1 MESTERNSRG
11 RSVELDGRRI
21 NAVSPMHLSES
32 KMLQSLWKEHQQ
44 QQQEQQL
51 QQQQQQ
57 QQQQQTSS
65 VPGPAD
71 NRGGHVKGDDGD
83 RKLQMML
90 EKYQSQVKLQQQRAP
105 PPSQAKTPSRNNIN
119 KIENHG
125 VASVSIAPSPGR
137 SHPMS
142 HSQPCLIAISDKP
155 PDYSASH
162 VHQSVSQFPNRV
174 ASGFGSCEQHE
185 GQSNGNGIQRVP
197 NNQKLIQSLREE
209 NLHLKREIEAN
220 KKKLV
225 KLQQME
231 AAYERIEKD
240 YENLLREKERQEGVE
255 KSALVQMEMHLKR
268 VITEKE
274 ALQDRLEQFS
284 LPNTQAMEKV
294 NQLNMVLAE
303 IIPQNKELV
312 TVKERQR
319 LELEAQNATL
329 EEQRTH
335 ISMLEKALS
344 NAQERLAKREKVCDE
359 LTVAT
364 ERANHLQ
371 RLLHETLLDKQA
383 RDESHAQERTQWEID
398 MTQLKMQLN
407 KDFSQNGSLKRLS
420 RLGGDSNDETVN
432 RLKKSIHAKDERI
445 TQLERTVV
453 ELQRRLQE
461 ESDRKKSA
469 IGALNENLE
478 SKIKQYE
485 EDQAAKDRRF
495 TLLNDERVKLGE
507 ILDGNSKE
515 RAEDAALGMHKMEEI
530 RQKIQERKRKG
541 RMCAAGGLIGMGVD
555 HSRSS
560 SGSLLQSG
568 SHIRTSSGP
577 FEQTILDSAA
587 LLSEIS
593 TPYAPR
599 QSVSS
604 GYHNLF
610 NGEKRETADGDN
622 SAAYF
627 QRLI

>member
-1 MESTERNSRG
+1 MT
-11 RSVELDGRRI
+11 I
-21 NAVSPMHLSES
+21 ALSS
-32 KMLQSLWKEHQQ
+32 CPSDD
-44 QQQEQQL
+44 
-51 QQQQQQ
+51 
-57 QQQQQTSS
+57 
-65 VPGPAD
+65 A
-71 NRGGHVKGDDGD
+71 HVWSAFAGDDGE

-90 EKYQSQVKLQQQRAP
+90 EKYQNQVKLQQQRAP
-105 PPSQAKTPSRNNIN
+105 VSSLQAKAQSRNNGN
-119 KIENHG
+119 KLESHG
-125 VASVSIAPSPGR
+125 AASTPLAPSAAGR

-162 VHQSVSQFPNRV
+162 VHQSVNQFPNRIT
-174 ASGFGSCEQHE
+174 SGFGSCEQQE
-185 GQSNGNGIQRVP
+185 SQSNNNGIQRVP

-209 NLHLKREIEAN
+209 NLHLKREIEAS

-255 KSALVQMEMHLKR
+255 KTALVQMEMHLKSLGHR
-268 VITEKE
+268 IIRKHGGRWLDYITRKLVLSNSEKE

-284 LPNTQAMEKV
+284 LPNAQALEKV

-359 LTVAT
+359 LTIAA

-383 RDESHAQERTQWEID
+383 RDETHAQERVQWEMD

-407 KDFSQNGSLKRLS
+407 KDFSQNGSLKRIS
-420 RLGGDSNDETVN
+420 RLAGDSGDETIN
-432 RLKKSIHAKDERI
+432 RLKKTMYLKDERI
-445 TQLERTVV
+445 TQLERTVI

-461 ESDRKKSA
+461 ESDRKKCVPWCPQRKFRV
-469 IGALNENLE
+469 EN
-478 SKIKQYE
+478 QTV
-485 EDQAAKDRRF
+485 RR
-495 TLLNDERVKLGE
+495 
-507 ILDGNSKE
+507 
-515 RAEDAALGMHKMEEI
+515 
-530 RQKIQERKRKG
+530 
-541 RMCAAGGLIGMGVD
+541 
-555 HSRSS
+555 
-560 SGSLLQSG
+560 
-568 SHIRTSSGP
+568 
-577 FEQTILDSAA
+577 
-587 LLSEIS
+587 
-593 TPYAPR
+593 
-599 QSVSS
+599 
-604 GYHNLF
+604 
-610 NGEKRETADGDN
+610 
-622 SAAYF
+622 
-627 QRLI
+627 

>member
-11 RSVELDGRRI
+11 RSAELDGRRI
-21 NAVSPMHLSES
+21 NAVSPMHLGES

-44 QQQEQQL
+44 QQQEQM
-51 QQQQQQ
+51 QQQA
-57 QQQQQTSS
+57 SS
-65 VPGPAD
+65 TPSSGE
-71 NRGGHVKGDDGD
+71 NRSHMKGDDGD

-105 PPSQAKTPSRNNIN
+105 SSSQPKTTSRNNIN
-119 KIENHG
+119 KIESHG
-125 VASVSIAPSPGR
+125 LPSVPVAPSPGR

-162 VHQSVSQFPNRV
+162 VHQSVNQFPNRV
-174 ASGFGSCEQHE
+174 SSGFGSCEQHE
-185 GQSNGNGIQRVP
+185 GQSNANGMQRMP

-209 NLHLKREIEAN
+209 NLHLKREIETS

-231 AAYERIEKD
+231 AAYEQIEKD
-240 YENLLREKERQEGVE
+240 YESLLREKERQEGVE

-268 VITEKE
+268 VISEKE

-284 LPNTQAMEKV
+284 LPNAQAMEKV

-359 LTVAT
+359 LTVAA

-383 RDESHAQERTQWEID
+383 RDEMHAQERTQWEMD

-407 KDFSQNGSLKRLS
+407 KDCSQNGSLKRLS
-420 RLGGDSNDETVN
+420 RLGGDSSEETIT
-432 RLKKSIHAKDERI
+432 RLKKSLYAKDERV

-461 ESDRKKSA
+461 ECDRKKSA
-469 IGALNENLE
+469 LGALNENLE
-478 SKIKQYE
+478 SKIKKYE
-485 EDQAAKDRRF
+485 EDQAAKGRRI
-495 TLLNDERVKLGE
+495 TLLNDERVKFDE
-507 ILDGNSKE
+507 ILENTAKE
-515 RAEDAALGMHKMEEI
+515 RDDEAVALGMNKMEEI

-541 RMCAAGGLIGMGVD
+541 RMCAAGGLIGMGAD

-593 TPYAPR
+593 TPYTNRP
-599 QSVSS
+599 SVST

-610 NGEKRETADGDN
+610 NGEKREAPDGDSVWN
-622 SAAYF
+622 V
-627 QRLI
+627 

>member
-1 MESTERNSRG
+1 MESAERNSRG
-11 RSVELDGRRI
+11 RSAELDGRRI

-44 QQQEQQL
+44 QQEQQQM
-51 QQQQQQ
+51 QQA
-57 QQQQQTSS
+57 SS
-65 VPGPAD
+65 TAGSTD
-71 NRGGHVKGDDGD
+71 NRAHVKGDDGD

-105 PPSQAKTPSRNNIN
+105 TSLQTKTQSRNNIN

-125 VASVSIAPSPGR
+125 VASVSVAPSPGR

-162 VHQSVSQFPNRV
+162 VHQSVTQFSNRIS
-174 ASGFGSCEQHE
+174 SGFTSCEQHE
-185 GQSNGNGIQRVP
+185 GQSSSNGIQRVP

-209 NLHLKREIEAN
+209 NLHLKREIEAS

-268 VITEKE
+268 VISEKE

-284 LPNTQAMEKV
+284 LPNAQAMEKV

-303 IIPQNKELV
+303 IIPQNKELAA
-312 TVKERQR
+312 VKERQR

-359 LTVAT
+359 LTLAA

-383 RDESHAQERTQWEID
+383 RDETHAQERTQWEMD

-407 KDFSQNGSLKRLS
+407 KDFSQNGSLKRIS
-420 RLGGDSNDETVN
+420 RLTGDAGDETIN
-432 RLKKSIHAKDERI
+432 RLKKTMYAKDERI

-453 ELQRRLQE
+453 ELQRRLHE
-461 ESDRKKSA
+461 ETERKNCA
-469 IGALNENLE
+469 LGAFNDNFEA
-478 SKIKQYE
+478 KMKQFE
-485 EDQAAKDRRF
+485 EEKAKDRRI
-495 TLLNDERVKLGE
+495 TLLGEDRGKLGE
-507 ILDGNSKE
+507 ILDVANKD
-515 RAEDAALGMHKMEEI
+515 RDDDAALGMHKMEEI

-541 RMCAAGGLIGMGVD
+541 RICATGGLIGMGVD

-560 SGSLLQSG
+560 SGSLLPAG
-568 SHIRTSSGP
+568 PHLRTSSGP

-593 TPYAPR
+593 NPYANRP
-599 QSVSS
+599 SVST
-604 GYHNLF
+604 GYHNF
-610 NGEKRETADGDN
+610 FQTEKREGTDGDN
-622 SAAYF
+622 VWNV
-627 QRLI
+627 

>member
-1 MESTERNSRG
+1 MESAERNSRG
-11 RSVELDGRRI
+11 RSAELDGRRI
-21 NAVSPMHLSES
+21 NAVSPMHLGES

-44 QQQEQQL
+44 QQQEQQ
-51 QQQQQQ
+51 QQQQQLQ
-57 QQQQQTSS
+57 QATSTAGS
-65 VPGPAD
+65 TE
-71 NRGGHVKGDDGD
+71 NRGHVKGDDGD

-105 PPSQAKTPSRNNIN
+105 SSTQTKTQSRNNIN

-125 VASVSIAPSPGR
+125 VASVSVAPSPGR

-174 ASGFGSCEQHE
+174 SSGFGSCEQHE
-185 GQSNGNGIQRVP
+185 GQSNSNGIQRVP

-209 NLHLKREIEAN
+209 NLHLKREIEAS

-268 VITEKE
+268 VISEKE

-284 LPNTQAMEKV
+284 LPNAQAMEKV
-294 NQLNMVLAE
+294 NQLNMMLAE
-303 IIPQNKELV
+303 IIPQNKELAA
-312 TVKERQR
+312 VKDRQR

-359 LTVAT
+359 LTLAA

-383 RDESHAQERTQWEID
+383 RDETHAQERTQWEMD

-407 KDFSQNGSLKRLS
+407 KDFSQNGSLKRIS
-420 RLGGDSNDETVN
+420 RLAGDSGDETIN
-432 RLKKSIHAKDERI
+432 RLKKTMYAKDERI
-445 TQLERTVV
+445 TQLERTIV
-453 ELQRRLQE
+453 ELQR
-461 ESDRKKSA
+461 
-469 IGALNENLE
+469 
-478 SKIKQYE
+478 
-485 EDQAAKDRRF
+485 
-495 TLLNDERVKLGE
+495 
-507 ILDGNSKE
+507 
-515 RAEDAALGMHKMEEI
+515 
-530 RQKIQERKRKG
+530 
-541 RMCAAGGLIGMGVD
+541 
-555 HSRSS
+555 
-560 SGSLLQSG
+560 
-568 SHIRTSSGP
+568 
-577 FEQTILDSAA
+577 
-587 LLSEIS
+587 
-593 TPYAPR
+593 
-599 QSVSS
+599 
-604 GYHNLF
+604 
-610 NGEKRETADGDN
+610 
-622 SAAYF
+622 
-627 QRLI
+627 

>member
-1 MESTERNSRG
+1 M
-11 RSVELDGRRI
+11 
-21 NAVSPMHLSES
+21 
-32 KMLQSLWKEHQQ
+32 
-44 QQQEQQL
+44 
-51 QQQQQQ
+51 
-57 QQQQQTSS
+57 
-65 VPGPAD
+65 
-71 NRGGHVKGDDGD
+71 
-83 RKLQMML
+83 QMML

-105 PPSQAKTPSRNNIN
+105 ASSQTKTPSRNNIN

-162 VHQSVSQFPNRV
+162 VHPSVSQFPNRV

-231 AAYERIEKD
+231 AAYERIEKE

-255 KSALVQMEMHLKR
+255 KSAL
-268 VITEKE
+268 
-274 ALQDRLEQFS
+274 QFS
-284 LPNTQAMEKV
+284 LPNAQAMEKV
-294 NQLNMVLAE
+294 NQLNMLLAE

-359 LTVAT
+359 LTVAA

-383 RDESHAQERTQWEID
+383 RDETHAQERTQWEMD

-407 KDFSQNGSLKRLS
+407 KDFSQNGSLKRMT
-420 RLGGDSNDETVN
+420 RLGGESNDETIN
-432 RLKKSIHAKDERI
+432 RLKKSMYAKDERI

-469 IGALNENLE
+469 LGSLNENLE
-478 SKIKQYE
+478 TKIKQFE
-485 EDQAAKDRRF
+485 EDQAAKDRRIA
-495 TLLNDERVKLGE
+495 LLNEQKVKIGE
-507 ILDGNSKE
+507 ILDGGAKDRDDDSS
-515 RAEDAALGMHKMEEI
+515 LGMHKMEEI

-541 RMCAAGGLIGMGVD
+541 RMCAAGG
-555 HSRSS
+555 
-560 SGSLLQSG
+560 
-568 SHIRTSSGP
+568 TSSGP
-577 FEQTILDSAA
+577 YEQTILDSAA

-593 TPYAPR
+593 SPYGNRP
-599 QSVSS
+599 SVST

-610 NGEKRETADGDN
+610 NGEKRENADGDN
-622 SAAYF
+622 VWNV
-627 QRLI
+627 